1 MVRPLQKSKSINLLE
16 TYLAMLYKDLRKASD
31 TRAKELISMR
41 KPNAVCL
48 DGASLSIGGRLRLPH
63 YFNFQCSSLQ

>member
-1 MVRPLQKSKSINLLE
+1 
-16 TYLAMLYKDLRKASD
+16 MLYKDLRKASD
-31 TRAKELISMR
+31 ARAKELISMR

-48 DGASLSIGGRLRLPH
+48 DGASLSIGGQLRLPH